1 MKKVEMGLWGCS
13 ELTCRNAECWGVLEG
28 KDATFE

>member
-1 MKKVEMGLWGCS
+1 MKKVEMGLLGCS

-28 KDATFE
+28 KNCYL